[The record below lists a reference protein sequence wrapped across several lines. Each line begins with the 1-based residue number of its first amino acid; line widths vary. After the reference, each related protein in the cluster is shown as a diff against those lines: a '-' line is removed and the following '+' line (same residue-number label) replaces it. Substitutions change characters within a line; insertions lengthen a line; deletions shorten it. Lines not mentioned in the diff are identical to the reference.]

1 MNITFSNDQV
11 DAGVIEPIQQST
23 VVDGLAAVSPS
34 TPASQVGVRNSK
46 VLPRFLP
53 WVTTIVPLTHFDHIT
68 YV

>member
-34 TPASQVGVRNSK
+34 TAASQVGVRNSK

-53 WVTTIVPLTHFDHIT
+53 
-68 YV
+68 